1 MPSSI
6 NPEPEVTAIITS
18 ETATHVVLAV
28 EIAKSCLRR
37 HWRLLD
43 QLAAIGKPMTGRTVK
58 SRAVVKE
65 RRNNRVWP
73 ADQARRCVVL
83 HG

>member
-1 MPSSI
+1 MPS
-6 NPEPEVTAIITS
+6 NPEPEPEVTAIITS

-43 QLAAIGKPMTGRTVK
+43 QLAAIGKRDDGPDR
-58 SRAVVKE
+58 
-65 RRNNRVWP
+65 
-73 ADQARRCVVL
+73 
-83 HG
+83 